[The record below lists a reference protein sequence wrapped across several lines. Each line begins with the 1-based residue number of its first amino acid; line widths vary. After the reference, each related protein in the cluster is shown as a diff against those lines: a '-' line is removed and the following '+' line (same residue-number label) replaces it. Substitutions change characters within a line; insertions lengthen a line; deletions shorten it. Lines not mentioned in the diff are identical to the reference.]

1 MLRGAN
7 KVTVDAKG
15 RVAIPTCYRDY
26 LAERSDGRLVIT
38 IDTDYCLLIYPSPDW
53 QEIERKLNRLP
64 SFNPRS
70 RRLQRLMVGYA
81 SDVDLDG
88 NGRVLLPKALREF
101 ANIDKH
107 AFLIGQGNKFELWD
121 EELWNKRRDEWL
133 DGEDTGGLP
142 AELESL
148 SI

>member
-15 RVAIPTCYRDY
+15 RVAIPTCYRDHI
-26 LAERSDGRLVIT
+26 AERSDGRLIIT
-38 IDTDYCLLIYPSPDW
+38 IDTDYCLLIYPYPDW

-64 SFNPRS
+64 SFNARS

-101 ANIDKH
+101 ANIDKR
-107 AFLIGQGNKFELWD
+107 AFLIGQGNKFELWN

-133 DGEDTGGLP
+133 AGDDAGGLP